1 MMGTKSRILSGAIL
15 CGAALGIAVAAPHAA
30 SHQVQSAEEPLPAFH
45 NEAPKGQ
52 LPETLD
58 PSQFTNVVVQ
68 NAYSLAARVKKILY
82 QQPCYCHCDRSQGH
96 ASLLDCFATKHGSG
110 CGVCMRE
117 AIYSYEQSHKGKT
130 AAQIRAGI
138 ERGEWQQ
145 VDMSKYRNPAAVK

>member
-1 MMGTKSRILSGAIL
+1 MAI
-15 CGAALGIAVAAPHAA
+15 AAPRAA
-30 SHQVQSAEEPLPAFH
+30 SHRAQGVEESVPAFH
-45 NEAPKGQ
+45 NEAPQGQ
-52 LPETLD
+52 LPETLS
-58 PSQFTNVVVQ
+58 PSQFTDIAVQ
-68 NAYSLAARVKKILY
+68 NAYILAARVKKILY

-96 ASLLDCFATKHGSG
+96 TSLLDCFASKHGSG

-145 VDMSKYRNPAAVK
+145 VDMSKYQNPVAVK